1 MSTSR
6 FCRVCKDFH
15 DLDEP
20 WPEACYG
27 HFANRGA
34 AASIQVI
41 SDIQPYRAVAAD
53 IANGN
58 KPPIIRSRRE
68 HREFLKRNKYVE
80 VGNEFNKPPPPR
92 PEIQI
97 DCPRED
103 IRRAVREVLGRKR

>member
-6 FCRVCKDFH
+6 FCRACKNFH

-34 AASIQVI
+34 ASIQI
-41 SDIQPYRAVAAD
+41 IADIQPYQAIAAD
-53 IANGN
+53 VATG
-58 KPPIIRSRRE
+58 KPPPRIGSRRE

-80 VGNEFNKPPPPR
+80 VGNEWNKPRER
-92 PEIQI
+92 PTVQI
-97 DCPRED
+97 DSPRED
-103 IRRAVREVLGRKR
+103 IRRAVREVLGRRQ